1 MSTFPTNT
9 DFFNTPEPVQKPVQ
23 KPVDPPVDPVDPPV
37 DPVDPPVDPPVDDEC
52 PPEPCEIIPVPMN
65 VEIQPDITICVD
77 KPKIT
82 LKNYAVCIC
91 TPCKEKTK

>member
-9 DFFNTPEPVQKPVQ
+9 DFFNTVQTPEPIQKPVQ
-23 KPVDPPVDPVDPPV
+23 KPVDL
-37 DPVDPPVDPPVDDEC
+37 PVDPPVDPPVDDEC